1 MTHDTLPPIVRCHR
15 CDQVI
20 VEAAGDGGKLV
31 VCLKCI
37 GFGKSRNCGL
47 CGRAKNSFGFCESC
61 YHPPE

>member
-1 MTHDTLPPIVRCHR
+1 MNNDTLPPIVRCHR

-31 VCLKCI
+31 VCLKCV

-47 CGRAKNSFGFCESC
+47 CGRAKNSFGFCES
-61 YHPPE
+61 